1 MGIDLEQAREIVS
14 RALAEDIG
22 TGDVTT
28 ESLISPTASA
38 RARIF
43 AKEEGILA
51 GLEVAGLVFRQLDPD
66 VAFDSGFRDGA
77 WLPRGAEVATVAGAT
92 RAMLSGERVALNLL
106 QRMCGI
112 ATMTN
117 RFVRAVEGTTT
128 KILDTRK
135 TTPGLRPLERYAVR
149 VGGGENY
156 RQGLFD
162 MVLIK
167 DNHIAACGGI
177 TAAVRRVQ
185 DRLGT
190 RFTVVVE
197 ARTLEQVEEA
207 LRAPVNRIML
217 DNMSIPRMRKATA
230 LVAGRVP
237 LEASGRMTLQRTRRA
252 AEIGVDYV
260 SIGALTS
267 SPRSLD
273 LSMELLAD

>member
-1 MGIDLEQAREIVS
+1 MDIDPADAREIVS

-22 TGDVTT
+22 TADVTT
-28 ESLISPTASA
+28 ESLISPEARA
-38 RARIF
+38 RARIL

-51 GLEVAGLVFRQLDPD
+51 GLEIARLVFSQLDPN
-66 VAFDSGFRDGA
+66 VAFHSGYRDGA
-77 WLPRGAEVATVAGAT
+77 RLSEGAEVAAVEGAT
-92 RAMLSGERVALNLL
+92 RAILSGERVALNLL

-112 ATMTN
+112 ATLTN
-117 RFVRAVEGTTT
+117 KFVRAVEGTKT

-135 TTPGLRPLERYAVR
+135 TTPGLRLLERYAVR

-162 MVLIK
+162 MALIK

-177 TAAVRRVQ
+177 TAAVRRVR
-185 DRLGT
+185 DELGT

-197 ARTLEQVEEA
+197 AKTLDQVDEASRT
-207 LRAPVNRIML
+207 PVDRIML
-217 DNMSIPRMRKATA
+217 DNMSIPMMRKAVA

-237 LEASGRMTLQRTRRA
+237 LEASGNMTLARTRRA
-252 AEIGVDYV
+252 AEMGVDYV

-273 LSMELLAD
+273 LSMELLA